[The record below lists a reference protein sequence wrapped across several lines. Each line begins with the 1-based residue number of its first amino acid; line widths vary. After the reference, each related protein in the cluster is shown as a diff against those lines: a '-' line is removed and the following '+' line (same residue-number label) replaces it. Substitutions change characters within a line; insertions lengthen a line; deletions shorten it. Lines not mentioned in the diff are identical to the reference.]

1 MRLFVQM
8 GIVIATLLW
17 GTPLQAKKVKVKL
30 DRGEKVFHQMPAYTI
45 KDFHFAWDI
54 GYLEFF
60 VFDAESSDGKKFK
73 IDPKT
78 TTLRSMMRV
87 GKIKETNKTEKD
99 HKWLMHAILKQD
111 YFWKTMLLPPGAVYG
126 FSTLHFTK
134 GDNHLKAIETKEEIL
149 QMLGKIDTE
158 AEVRLWLSV
167 LDLPTPYSYKKTK
180 NGYRIRFAG
189 ENPFTCNYEEYFI
202 SINSQNGVQSKIKW
216 LKKNP
221 IKNCVIIQP

>member
-1 MRLFVQM
+1 MKFFLQ
-8 GIVIATLLW
+8 IVIIISALLW

-30 DRGEKVFHQMPAYTI
+30 DRGEKMFHQIPAYTI

-87 GKIKETNKTEKD
+87 GKLKETNKTEKD

-134 GDNHLKAIETKEEIL
+134 GDNSLKAIETKEEIL

-167 LDLPTPYSYKKTK
+167 LDLPAPYSYKKTK
-180 NGYRIRFAG
+180 EGYRVRFADN
-189 ENPFTCNYEEYFI
+189 NPFSCYYEEYFI
-202 SINSQNGVQSKIKW
+202 YINAKNGARSKEKW
-216 LKKNP
+216 LKNVS
-221 IKNCVIIQP
+221 IKNCHIIQP